1 LDRLRCLLISAL
13 PPGDPESGDA
23 QYTRD
28 LLAAPP
34 EEVEYVPY
42 QDALASGELEE
53 GSSWRRGGRRP
64 SDLGAA
70 VAASERLALNAGR
83 RRGWLLPDPV
93 RWWRING
100 SFDLVHIHCM
110 PTHLTGV
117 VPPVVLTDSAGT
129 FWYWTRVHGVGEAQT
144 WSKLGRE
151 RRLAT
156 ALGYHH
162 PSARPDA
169 AAAALYFVDSGI
181 RFARRVGAP
190 ANNLAFCPAG
200 VPDPTVGREPSA
212 GRPLTLAFVA
222 HNFAIKGGPDALE
235 IFRRV
240 RLERPDVRMIV
251 AGSSDRDPGIDGLEW
266 LGPKTRQELYDE
278 VYPRADVFVYP
289 TRFDTAALVAE
300 EAMANGMPVVAP
312 AALCMPDI
320 VRDGETGFLFPE
332 DDIDAAT
339 ERTLRLLRSPD
350 LLVSMSE
357 SARADFDLRFS
368 VSVRNSVLSDA
379 YRRAYRR
386 KGEIR

>member
-1 LDRLRCLLISAL
+1 VDRLRCLLISAL

-34 EEVEYVPY
+34 EGVEYVPY
-42 QDALASGELEE
+42 QDALASGVLEE

-64 SDLGAA
+64 ADVGA
-70 VAASERLALNAGR
+70 VLLASERLALNAGR
-83 RRGWLLPDPV
+83 RSGVLLPDPV
-93 RWWRING
+93 RWWRITG
-100 SFDLVHIHCM
+100 AFDLVHIHCM
-110 PTHLTGV
+110 PTHLTGA

-129 FWYWTRVHGVGEAQT
+129 FWYWTRVHGVGEAEA
-144 WSKLGRE
+144 WAKLGRE

-190 ANNLAFCPAG
+190 AANLAFCPAG
-200 VPDPTVGREPSA
+200 VPDPTVARDTRPD
-212 GRPLTLAFVA
+212 RPLTLAFVA
-222 HNFAIKGGPDALE
+222 HNFAIKGGPAALE

-240 RLERPDVRMIV
+240 RAELPEVRMIV
-251 AGSSDRDPGIDGLEW
+251 AGSSDRDPNMEGLEW
-266 LGPKTRQELYDE
+266 LGPKSRQELYAE

-300 EAMANGMPVVAP
+300 EAMANGVPVVAP
-312 AALCMPDI
+312 AALCLPDI
-320 VRDGETGFLFPE
+320 VRDGETGLLFPE
-332 DDIDAAT
+332 DDIDAGT
-339 ERTLRLLRSPD
+339 DRTLRLLRSPD
-350 LLVSMSE
+350 LLASMSS
-357 SARADFDLRFS
+357 SARSDFDQRFS
-368 VSVRNSVLSDA
+368 VAVRNRILGDS
-379 YRRAYRR
+379 YRRACLRT
-386 KGEIR
+386 GAI